1 MENST
6 VPSVVTNI
14 MLAWALAL
22 AEIGWLVFPLH
33 EPIGIDLCSCMN
45 PECRNV
51 GKHPRVSNGFHSA
64 TKDPAVI
71 TGWWTQWPNASIGIR
86 TGPESGIAV
95 LDLDAGKGGYESLEK
110 LEAEFGAL
118 PVTVE
123 AITGGGG
130 RHIIFRYPTNGTAIK
145 NRTEFLA
152 GLDVRGDGG
161 YIVGVPSRHRNGS
174 FYAWDAGCAP
184 QQRALAELPAWLG
197 EQMTKIKTSPSAVGQ
212 VASTLGSTISKGKR
226 HPTLVSLAG
235 TMARRGMGQV
245 SIEAALFEENI
256 AKCDPPLPEEEIV
269 KIALWAAAKPQGADS
284 ADAASPVIEVPAEL
298 PFHTAAEVS
307 AEHTIINWIIE
318 GFATE
323 GSVTEFTGKA
333 KQGGKT
339 TFLLAG
345 IRRILDGAEFLGH
358 PTQKCSVVYLTEER
372 PKTFNQ
378 ALKRADLLGR
388 ADLHILYWSDAANT
402 PWPSIVRAAVKKASE
417 VEAKMIVIDT
427 VSQWAGFKGEEEN
440 SAGAAMEA
448 LRPVQEAS
456 ATGLAV
462 IVVRHERKS
471 GGVVG
476 EAARGSSAFAGAA
489 DIVISIRR
497 PEGNTKPTL
506 RTLQTLSRFDKVP
519 PDLVEL
525 TDHGYV
531 IVGGDTTDLAVEG
544 IRNMLSNSGAA
555 LTVDEMMEASGLKR
569 TTVQDAIKRLVNDKL
584 AVRLAGGVKG
594 TPFRYASANNAAG
607 TSTPVAAAP
616 AASVPEAVAQFAA
629 QASSGAGS
637 MPVSSSTSPTK

>member
-1 MENST
+1 MQNST
-6 VPSVVTNI
+6 VPSIVTN
-14 MLAWALAL
+14 MLLAWALAL

-33 EPIGIDLCSCMN
+33 EPTGVDRCACMN

-51 GKHPRVSNGFHSA
+51 GKHPRVGNGFHSA
-64 TKDPAVI
+64 TRDPGVI

-95 LDLDAGKGGYESLEK
+95 LDLDDGKGGYESLEK
-110 LEAEFGAL
+110 LEAEFGPL
-118 PVTVE
+118 PITVE

-130 RHIIFRYPTNGTAIK
+130 RHIIFRYPTNGTGIK
-145 NRTEFLA
+145 NRTEFLP

-174 FYAWDAGCAP
+174 LYAWDKECAP
-184 QQRALAELPAWLG
+184 HEIAVAELPVWLS
-197 EQMTKIKTSPSAVGQ
+197 EQMTKIKMSASTAGGVQ
-212 VASTLGSTISKGKR
+212 VASAIGSTISKGKR

-256 AKCDPPLPEEEIV
+256 AKCDPPLPEDEIV
-269 KIALWAAAKPQGADS
+269 KIALWAAAKPQGTDS

-339 TFLLAG
+339 TFLLAC
-345 IRRILDGAEFLGH
+345 IRRILDGAEFLGQ

-388 ADLHILYWSDAANT
+388 ADLHILYWSDAAST
-402 PWPSIVRAAVKKASE
+402 PWPSIVRAAVKKAKE

-440 SAGAAMEA
+440 SAGAALEA

-471 GGVVG
+471 GGMVG

-506 RTLQTLSRFDKVP
+506 RTLQTLSRFDKIP

-544 IRNMLSNSGAA
+544 VRTMLFNSGAA
-555 LTVDEMMEASGLKR
+555 LTVDEMMETSGLKR

-584 AVRLAGGVKG
+584 AIRLAGGVKG
-594 TPFRYASANNAAG
+594 TPFRYAWANNAAG
-607 TSTPVAAAP
+607 TSTPVVAAP
-616 AASVPEAVAQFAA
+616 AALGNWEAM
-629 QASSGAGS
+629 AGRS
-637 MPVSSSTSPTK
+637 MPSMVLST